1 MNMRKIYILALLT
14 VLPLMT
20 ALQSHAAE
28 LIATQ
33 NYIKPGC
40 SKQTLHHGYGV
51 KVTGIRCG
59 GPAFIGVV
67 SEGYIDGF
75 YVRYN
80 PKLATW
86 EMVAAGYTGTASGS
100 SSWQLVKN

>member
-1 MNMRKIYILALLT
+1 MNMRKIYALALLT
-14 VLPLMT
+14 LLPFVT
-20 ALQSHAAE
+20 VAQSHAAE

-40 SKQTLHHGYGV
+40 SKQTLHYGYGV

-59 GPAFIGVV
+59 GPAFVGVV

-75 YVRYN
+75 YVKYN
-80 PKLATW
+80 PRPASWST
-86 EMVAAGYTGTASGS
+86 VAAGYTGTAYGS
-100 SSWQLVKN
+100 SSWTLVKN